1 MSERVRIGS
10 RYPVWVKRD
19 LDGFFGLFLD
29 NLIQLMLIVTLCTGL
44 LGFPA
49 QLVLGRILPGAALSI
64 LIGNAAYFFQARRLA
79 ARNNRDDV
87 TALPY
92 GINTVSLFGYVFF
105 VMLPVVRNSHDPMLA
120 WRVGLVACLG
130 SALIE
135 IAGAFVGDWV
145 RRVTPRAAM
154 LAALA
159 GIAVTF
165 ISMEF
170 VFRIFD
176 QPALS
181 LIPLG
186 ILLLQYCSR
195 ARLPLGI
202 PGGLAAI
209 GAGTLLGLAFRH
221 LGMATAV
228 ALPQGLS
235 FQGLHWAG
243 GELLAGLRAG
253 YLMDYLSIII
263 PMGLFNVIGSLQN
276 LESAEAGGDRY
287 PTRSSLL
294 INGIGSLAA
303 ACFGSCFPT
312 TIYIGHPGWKALGAR
327 AGYSLANGAV
337 ISVICF
343 AGVMGWI
350 FRWVPFEAGIGILLW
365 IGVIIVAQA
374 FQETPKSHAL
384 AVAIGLFPALA
395 AWGLALVEATLRAA
409 GTSLWTL
416 GLPSFAGQFAIG
428 GMIALER
435 GFIFTSMQWAAFT
448 VALIEQKFLAAA
460 GWMFSCALFAWI
472 GLIHSYEITAF
483 GLVTRFHWGAAP
495 TFAAAYFALG
505 ILCLLATRLKSK
517 NGQLTPH

>member
-1 MSERVRIGS
+1 M
-10 RYPVWVKRD
+10 
-19 LDGFFGLFLD
+19 DGFFGLFLD

-64 LIGNAAYFFQARRLA
+64 LIGNVAYFFQARRLA
-79 ARNNRDDV
+79 RKTGREDV

-92 GINTVSLFGYVFF
+92 GINTVSLFGHVFF
-105 VMLPVVRNSHDPMLA
+105 VMFPVMQIFHDPMLA

-130 SALIE
+130 SAVIE

-154 LAALA
+154 LSALA

-170 VFRIFD
+170 VFRIFER
-176 QPALS
+176 PALS

-195 ARLPLGI
+195 VRLPLGI
-202 PGGLAAI
+202 PGGLAAV
-209 GAGTLLGLAFRH
+209 GAGTLLGLLFRH
-221 LGMATAV
+221 LGMSAPISLST
-228 ALPQGLS
+228 GLM
-235 FQGLHWAG
+235 FQGLHWTGAELWAG
-243 GELLAGLRAG
+243 VKAG
-253 YLMDYLSIII
+253 YLLDYLSVII

-276 LESAEAGGDRY
+276 LESAEAAGDRY

-327 AGYSLANGAV
+327 AGYSLVNGIV
-337 ISVICF
+337 ISLICF
-343 AGVMGWI
+343 VGAMGWI
-350 FRWVPFEAGIGILLW
+350 FRWIPFEAGIGILLW
-365 IGVIIVAQA
+365 IGIIIVAQA
-374 FQETPKSHAL
+374 FQETPKPHAL
-384 AVAIGLFPALA
+384 AVAVGLFPALA
-395 AWGLALVEATLRAA
+395 AWGLTLVEAALRAA
-409 GTSLWTL
+409 GTSLSTV
-416 GLPSFAGQFAIG
+416 GTDRFAGQLAIV

-448 VALIEQKFLAAA
+448 VALIERKFLAAA
-460 GWMFSCALFAWI
+460 GWMFSCSLFAWI
-472 GLIHSYEITAF
+472 GLIHSH
-483 GLVTRFHWGAAP
+483 LHWGAAP
-495 TFAAAYFALG
+495 SFAAAYAALG
-505 ILCLLATRLKSK
+505 ILCILADRLKLQS
-517 NGQLTPH
+517 GQSTPH